1 MFRIFSCTMFVR
13 HFCLKITIFAVLLI
27 LSLVCELVWALLGLP
42 SLPSLSGMDLEDLDC
57 KAPF

>member
-27 LSLVCELVWALLGLP
+27 LSLVCELVWALLGL
-42 SLPSLSGMDLEDLDC
+42 SSLSGMDLEDLDC